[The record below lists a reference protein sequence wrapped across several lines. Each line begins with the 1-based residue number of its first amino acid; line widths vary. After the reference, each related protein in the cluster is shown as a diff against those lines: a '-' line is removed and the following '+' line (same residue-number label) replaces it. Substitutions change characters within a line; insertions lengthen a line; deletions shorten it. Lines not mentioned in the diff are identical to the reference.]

1 MIDKELV
8 RKHIKDLEI
17 SIPLLEKRIKE
28 LRKELKDQKRRL
40 RDEKILYWQAGGE
53 DGK

>member
-8 RKHIKDLEI
+8 RKHIKVLEI
-17 SIPLLEKRIKE
+17 SVSSLEKQIKE

-53 DGK
+53 E